1 MRRSGGSDSGRT
13 NNPYIALARLNP
25 AATQNGRR
33 GPPRLSTPPSTGPT
47 MKPTPNAAPMRPND
61 FARPSGGVTSAM
73 YANAAGMLAA
83 VTPEITR
90 PTNSHPSDGASAMS
104 T

>member
-1 MRRSGGSDSGRT
+1 MRRSGDSDSGSTKR
-13 NNPYIALARLNP
+13 PYIAFARLSP

-47 MKPTPNAAPMRPND
+47 MKPTPNAAPMSPND
-61 FARPSGGVTSAM
+61 FARPSAGVTSAM
-73 YANAAGMLAA
+73 YANAAGTLAA
-83 VTPEITR
+83 VTPEIMR
-90 PTNSHPSDGASAMS
+90 PTNSHPSVGASAIS